1 MKKLFSLL
9 MTVVF
14 TATMA
19 FAQSRTVTGTV
30 VSAADDEPLSGAT
43 VQPVGGGTGV
53 AADIDGN
60 FSISVPQNVQKLTV
74 SYVGMASKTVDITS
88 GKMVVKLDPAA
99 NVLSDVIV
107 TAYGQSTRQAFTGTA
122 AVVSAEQI
130 EKSTVTNV
138 LSSLNG
144 KAPGL
149 QMFNAS
155 GQPGSG
161 PSAIRIRGIS
171 SVNSNVNNA
180 PLYVLDG
187 IPFTGDISAINPS
200 DIESLTVSTDAAS
213 NALYGARGAN
223 GVIFITTK
231 RGKAGQSATVTLDA
245 KWGANTRGQ
254 QYYNTIN
261 DPALYYETYYSALN
275 NYYRSLG
282 LSAEAAC
289 RRTNAELIYGNG
301 TGLGYQVYN
310 VPEGELFIGQN
321 GRLNPNATLGRMANY
336 NGEDF
341 YLYPDNWLD
350 NVYSSGLRQEYNVS
364 ASNAGDKGD
373 FFASFGYL
381 KNEGIIKNTSYE
393 RFTGR
398 LAANSQIKSWLKVGG
413 DLSYAHY
420 DNKSMSGDGKENISS
435 NPLAQAISMA
445 PIYPM
450 YLRYANGKQMLN
462 TAGMLLYDYGN
473 GENAGSKRPA
483 GASAGSN
490 GMSGTLYNTNLT
502 TGNTFRAT
510 GTVEIRFLKDFRFT
524 SKNNVY
530 VDEYRGQFLGNPY
543 LPTYASQGG
552 TVSVSHGRHTIATY
566 QQLLNWS
573 HKFGDHN
580 VAALA
585 GHENTYE
592 RSSLLDADRT
602 QLFLPY
608 IAELDN
614 AVVDGTM
621 SSYSSAYNNEG
632 WLFQAQYDYASKYFA
647 NASYRRDASSKFHP
661 DHRWGNFWSVG
672 GAWIISKESFFNADW
687 VNELKYKISYGEQG
701 NDGIP
706 NYLYTNRYS
715 VVNVGDKPGLSP
727 STVKGNPEITWEK
740 NSNFNTGVEFSLFN
754 YRLTGEVDYFYRKTH
769 GMLYQKPL
777 AASTG
782 YSNIWQNFGDMSNS
796 GIELQL
802 NGTVISTNDWTWT
815 LNFNLTYL
823 RNRIVK
829 LPETNRNMTVEGHEG
844 SASGGYFQGEGLP
857 MYTWYCYDWAGVDP
871 ETGEGMYWKDVKDA
885 AGNIIGREKVNHKG
899 DPTQYLNGTAL
910 NDVYG
915 GFGTTLSFRDFD
927 FSMDFAYGLGGKVM
941 DSGYR
946 SYMMTPNANNLGSAF
961 HADVLKAW
969 TPENPNSDIP
979 RWRFGDDDISTSNRF
994 LTSASYLSLQNI
1006 NFGYTLPVKL
1016 TQKFFVQKLRVY
1028 FAAENVWLWSK
1039 RQGLDPR
1046 QSITGDTSN
1055 AYYSPIRTFTG
1066 GLTLTF

>member
-552 TVSVSHGRHTIATY
+552 AVSVSHDRHTIATY

-592 RSSLLDADRT
+592 RSASLDADRT

-621 SSYSSAYNNEG
+621 SSYSNAYNNEG

-672 GAWIISKESFFNADW
+672 AAWIISKESFFNADW

-706 NYLYTNRYS
+706 SYLYTNRYS

-979 RWRFGDDDISTSNRF
+979 RWRFGDNDISTSNRF

-1016 TQKFFVQKLRVY
+1016 TEVLRS
-1028 FAAENVWLWSK
+1028 ET
-1039 RQGLDPR
+1039 PR
-1046 QSITGDTSN
+1046 LLRSRECMALVKASGPR
-1055 AYYSPIRTFTG
+1055 SPSEHHR
-1066 GLTLTF
+1066 

>member
-1 MKKLFSLL
+1 
-9 MTVVF
+9 MTVALAV
-14 TATMA
+14 AVA
-19 FAQSRTVTGTV
+19 FAQNRTVTGTV

-60 FSISVPQNVQKLTV
+60 FSISVPQNVHKLTI
-74 SYVGMASKTVDITS
+74 SYVGMASKVVDITS
-88 GKMVVKLDPAA
+88 GKMVIKLDPAA

-149 QMFNAS
+149 QMFSNS

-171 SVNSNVNNA
+171 SVNKNVNND

-187 IPFTGDISAINPS
+187 IPFTGDISAINPN
-200 DIESLTVSTDAAS
+200 DIESLTVSTDAAA

-231 RGKAGQSATVTLDA
+231 RGKAGQGGSITLDA
-245 KWGANTRGQ
+245 KWGANTRAQ
-254 QYYNTIN
+254 QDYNTIK
-261 DPALYYETYYSALN
+261 DPALYYETYYSALYN
-275 NYYRSLG
+275 NYIAQG
-282 LSAEAAC
+282 MSAEGAC
-289 RRTNAELIYGNG
+289 RMANANMIYGNG

-321 GRLNPNATLGRMANY
+321 GRLNPRATLGRMVNY
-336 NGEDF
+336 NGEEF

-350 NVYSSGLRQEYNVS
+350 DTYSSGLRQEYNIS
-364 ASNAGDKGD
+364 ATNAGEKGD

-420 DNKSMSGDGKENISS
+420 DNKAMSQDGSS
-435 NPLAQAISMA
+435 TAVSSPLAQAITMA

-450 YLRYANGKQMLN
+450 YLRYGNGRQMLN
-462 TAGMLLYDYGN
+462 TAGMLMFDYGD
-473 GENAGSKRPA
+473 GQNAGLKRPA
-483 GASAGSN
+483 GGSGGAN

-530 VDEYRGQFLGNPY
+530 VDEHRGQFLGSPY
-543 LPTYASQGG
+543 LPTYESQGG
-552 TVSVSHGRHTIATY
+552 SVSVSHDRRTIATY

-573 HKFGDHN
+573 HSFGDHN

-592 RSSLLDADRT
+592 RSSSLDASRT

-621 SSYSSAYNNEG
+621 ASASGAYNNEG

-672 GAWIISKESFFNADW
+672 AAWIISKESFFNADW
-687 VNELKYKISYGEQG
+687 VNELKYKISFGEQG

-706 NYLYTNRYS
+706 YYLYTNRYS

-796 GIELQL
+796 GLELQL

-829 LPETNRNMTVEGHEG
+829 LPDTNKQMSVEGHEG

-871 ETGEGMYWKDVKDA
+871 NTGEGMYWKDVKDA
-885 AGNIIGREKVNHKG
+885 AGNVIGREKVNHKG

-941 DSGYR
+941 DSGYQ
-946 SYMMTPNANNLGSAF
+946 SYMVTPNANNAGSAF

-1046 QSITGDTSN
+1046 QSITGETTN
-1055 AYYSPIRTFTG
+1055 AFYSPIRTFTG